1 MRGGEILNFR
11 QFLLSSLV
19 VGAAML
25 VPDIAFAEKP
35 NGVQQPQKAAIQV
48 NTSVKTNSVQA
59 SSSGKGKLANETGRA
74 PDKWEVVGQQE
85 LVKEQPSKG
94 QSRSQA
100 VSEKATEA
108 LKSLPEQAK
117 GTVQTAVKKTEL
129 AHDADKAAKGNE
141 SSKQPSPKKANEYSK
156 TETEVSR
163 EPQKTG
169 QTEFNSSTQD
179 KVTEPVHEGKR
190 PVTREKL
197 PDVSQMSN
205 QTQRISHSGGH
216 SNDRVHSGFITF
228 SWVDKW
234 FEWNTSYEIQLVQPY
249 LSRLSLLNNQWVN
262 APPSPPPQ
270 RALLLKV

>member
-1 MRGGEILNFR
+1 
-11 QFLLSSLV
+11 
-19 VGAAML
+19 ML

-35 NGVQQPQKAAIQV
+35 NSVQQPQKAAIQV

-59 SSSGKGKLANETGRA
+59 GSSEKVKLANETGKA
-74 PDKWEVVGQQE
+74 PDKSEVVGQQE

-100 VSEKATEA
+100 VSEKAAEE

-117 GTVQTAVKKTEL
+117 GTVQTAVKKTKQ
-129 AHDADKAAKGNE
+129 AHDADKAAKGSE

-163 EPQKTG
+163 ELQRTG
-169 QTEFNSSTQD
+169 QSVFDSSSQD
-179 KVTEPVHEGKR
+179 KVTEPVHEEKR

-197 PDVSQMSN
+197 PDVSKMTN
-205 QTQRISHSGGH
+205 QTQRTSHSSGQ

-228 SWVDKW
+228 NWVDKW

-270 RALLLKV
+270 RALLFKSVNHS